1 MKSIKIKGN
10 DYIQVNERV
19 KEFHK
24 NYPNGSIVT
33 NIISSEGGVFITKT
47 IVTPDSTSPDRKFTG
62 LAYEVI
68 GEGMVNS
75 TSALENCETSRC
87 GRALG
92 FLGIGI
98 DTSIASAEEVDN
110 AIKQQT
116 TKPVSKPVTKPASKP
131 TNNTVEVSSI
141 QEAAELVNSKFGMN
155 TEEANNSAEIHYPI
169 NFGKHKGKE
178 WKDVDLSYVEWVAKN
193 SKVEWQREEA
203 SAELD
208 RRNTNG
214 EETEDKIPF

>member
-47 IVTPDSTSPDRKFTG
+47 TVTPDSTSPDRKFTG

-75 TSALENCETSRC
+75 TSALENCETSSC

-116 TKPVSKPVTKPASKP
+116 KKQSIKP
-131 TNNTVEVSSI
+131 TNKTVEVSSI
-141 QEAAELVNSKFGMN
+141 EDAAEIIEEKFGKPD
-155 TEEANNSAEIHYPI
+155 NSAEIHYPI

-214 EETEDKIPF
+214 EETKDKIPF